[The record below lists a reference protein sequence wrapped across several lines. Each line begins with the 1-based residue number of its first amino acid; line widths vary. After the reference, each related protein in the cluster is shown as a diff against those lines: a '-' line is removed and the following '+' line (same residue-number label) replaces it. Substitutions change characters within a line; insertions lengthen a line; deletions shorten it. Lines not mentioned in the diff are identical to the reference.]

1 MTRAKT
7 ERVRQTGGLQC
18 CGNEQHEK
26 TDACEHILVVTQ
38 NIITRVI
45 CVL

>member
-7 ERVRQTGGLQC
+7 VCQTDGGLHC

-38 NIITRVI
+38 NIITSVI